1 MSAPVLRIFPD
12 AAGVTAALA
21 QAFANAA
28 RAAVAQGETFEVALS
43 GGTTPKAAYLLLAC
57 EPFRSQIDWSTVFVY
72 FGDERC
78 VPPDNPASNYRMAY
92 EALLSAVPIPAEHVF
107 RMRGEIDPAIAA
119 NEYAS
124 LIRARLGDHP
134 HFDLVLLGLG
144 DNAHT
149 ASLFPG
155 TAPDLDD
162 NALVRAVNVQ
172 SENMWRITL
181 TPETINGA
189 RSVVFAVEGAAKAP
203 ALHAVLEG
211 PRDATQWPAQ
221 IVQPSHGT
229 LTWLVDEAAASNLNE
244 TTR

>member
-1 MSAPVLRIFPD
+1 VSATTLRIFPG
-12 AAGVTAALA
+12 AAGVTTAVA
-21 QAFANAA
+21 QAFADAA
-28 RAAVAQGETFEVALS
+28 RTSVGQRGAFEVALS
-43 GGTTPKAAYLLLAC
+43 GGTTPKAAYQLLAC
-57 EPFRSQIDWSTVFVY
+57 EPFRSQIDWSKVFVY

-78 VPPDNPASNYRMAY
+78 VPPDDPASNYRMAC
-92 EALLSAVPIPAEHVF
+92 EALLDAVPIPTENIF
-107 RMRGEIDPAIAA
+107 RMRGEADPAIAA

-124 LIRARLGDHP
+124 LIRTRLGESP

-155 TAPDLDD
+155 TPPDLDD
-162 NALVRAVNVQ
+162 NALARAVNVASQ
-172 SENMWRITL
+172 NMWRITL
-181 TPETINGA
+181 TPKAINGA

-203 ALHAVLEG
+203 ALQAVLEG

-221 IVQPSHGT
+221 VVQPLHGT
-229 LTWLVDEAAASNLNE
+229 LTWLVDETAARDLSE

>member
-1 MSAPVLRIFPD
+1 MSAGTLRIFPD

-21 QAFANAA
+21 QAFADAA
-28 RAAVAQGETFEVALS
+28 RTAVAQRRAFQVVLS
-43 GGTTPKAAYLLLAC
+43 GGTTPKAAYQLLAS
-57 EPFRSQIDWSTVFVY
+57 EPLRSQVDWSRVFVY

-78 VPPDNPASNYRMAY
+78 VPPGDPASNYRMAY
-92 EALLSAVPIPAEHVF
+92 DALLGAVPIPSENVF

-124 LIRARLGDHP
+124 LIRANLGGRP
-134 HFDLVLLGLG
+134 QFDLVLLGLG
-144 DNAHT
+144 ENAHT

-155 TAPDLDD
+155 TPPDLDD
-162 NALVRAVNVQ
+162 NALVRAVNVASQ
-172 SENMWRITL
+172 NMWRITL
-181 TPETINGA
+181 TPEAINAA
-189 RSVVFAVEGAAKAP
+189 RGVVFAVEGAAKAP

-211 PRDATQWPAQ
+211 PRDAVQWPAQ

-229 LTWLVDEAAASNLNE
+229 LTWLVDEAAARNLNE